1 MCRKCSSA
9 KDAYPKDGMY
19 LSGFAA
25 ISCAQAQNC
34 GRLHRAFRCFATRT
48 FRWLIMIRSFRYLNE
63 TFVIVH
69 ISDLLY
75 AYMSKS
81 AVCEETIRYMN
92 CMDLDRSLRLHA
104 VCQSPG
110 ASMRWA
116 RWKGQPSH
124 VVVFPGKKHEALE
137 MRKLKPWGFEDLQI
151 LRICWS
157 VFRGAALVPHWRAL
171 VEPWVLQTWGTCPAF
186 TSHRHG
192 HCQPISTGSQQDVIV
207 QYNFTRFCSFCCVYH
222 LVWIFRLEFITITVN
237 QSINQVKVF
246 LPC

>member
-1 MCRKCSSA
+1 MDEWVLSTSGDRAIRVDLKITEFVDSWCNSLLHPNTTPAWKCVGSA

-116 RWKGQPSH
+116 R
-124 VVVFPGKKHEALE
+124 
-137 MRKLKPWGFEDLQI
+137 
-151 LRICWS
+151 
-157 VFRGAALVPHWRAL
+157 
-171 VEPWVLQTWGTCPAF
+171 
-186 TSHRHG
+186 
-192 HCQPISTGSQQDVIV
+192 
-207 QYNFTRFCSFCCVYH
+207 
-222 LVWIFRLEFITITVN
+222 
-237 QSINQVKVF
+237 
-246 LPC
+246 